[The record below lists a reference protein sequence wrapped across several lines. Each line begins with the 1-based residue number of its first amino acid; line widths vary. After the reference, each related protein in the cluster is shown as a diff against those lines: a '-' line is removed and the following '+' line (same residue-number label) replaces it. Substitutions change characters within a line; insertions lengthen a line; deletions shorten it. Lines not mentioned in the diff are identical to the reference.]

1 MSVEQINV
9 VLDSN
14 LSRLNEV
21 TELLEEADIS
31 IKNLYISD
39 LVQSGILRL
48 IVNKPDEALKVLKK
62 AGLLASKNTVIAV
75 VISEEAGTLNKAV
88 SVLKRNKIELEYL
101 YSYVDSDEDLESE
114 AIVVLRVGDVKKTLE
129 LFEKENVTPKNITE
143 YRYANITGLLEN
155 DILSSVVRI

>member
-31 IKNLYISD
+31 IRNLYISD

-114 AIVVLRVGDVKKTLE
+114 AIVVLRVGDVKRTLE
-129 LFEKENVTPKNITE
+129 LFEKENV
-143 YRYANITGLLEN
+143 RV
-155 DILSSVVRI
+155 LSSGEVYK